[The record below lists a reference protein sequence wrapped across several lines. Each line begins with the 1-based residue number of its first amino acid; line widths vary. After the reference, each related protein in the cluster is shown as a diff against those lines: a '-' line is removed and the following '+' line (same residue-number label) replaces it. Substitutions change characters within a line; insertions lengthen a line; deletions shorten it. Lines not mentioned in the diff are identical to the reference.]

1 MMASDTLTCW
11 CSAVVAVGDGKHGAY
26 EKVPSMPAA
35 AGGRRL
41 MLLVHARARDTDLNK
56 AVRRLRIRG
65 MHELLVL
72 R

>member
-1 MMASDTLTCW
+1 
-11 CSAVVAVGDGKHGAY
+11 VGDGKHGAY